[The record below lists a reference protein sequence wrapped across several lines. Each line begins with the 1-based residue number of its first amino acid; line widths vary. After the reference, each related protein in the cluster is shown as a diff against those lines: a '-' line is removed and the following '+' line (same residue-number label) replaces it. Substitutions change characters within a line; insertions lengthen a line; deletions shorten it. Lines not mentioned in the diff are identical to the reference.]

1 MELYD
6 GCSAFSG
13 TSLRILA
20 RRCVRVDMAGCSCSS
35 AVVFRLR
42 SAGPGGSTRA
52 VTRWKAP
59 TYPRRRGQTTGHLC
73 GSLKT
78 RARARSR
85 CLCTWGHTCA
95 ARAPP
100 PPTHPPTHPHSPPSS
115 ALTCALCDGAR
126 ESAPVGHRR
135 RPARVAGHAERQGGG
150 RDAPPTG
157 LGAPRRRWG
166 RPVAV
171 GGGRRSRRGVR
182 RELRRA
188 PPLA

>member
-1 MELYD
+1 MKLYD

-13 TSLRILA
+13 TSLRMPS
-20 RRCVRVDMAGCSCSS
+20 RRCVRVDPAGCSCSS

-42 SAGPGGSTRA
+42 SAGRGGSTRA
-52 VTRWKAP
+52 VIHGG
-59 TYPRRRGQTTGHLC
+59 RRRHTRGAGGTTGRVC
-73 GSLKT
+73 GGLKT

-85 CLCTWGHTCA
+85 CLCTRGHTRP

-100 PPTHPPTHPHSPPSS
+100 PPPPFLSPPSS
-115 ALTCALCDGAR
+115 AFTCALCDGAR

-171 GGGRRSRRGVR
+171 GGGRRSRGGVR

>member
-1 MELYD
+1 MLGVLRFRGRHSACPRGVAFGLIRQAVPVPALWCS
-6 GCSAFSG
+6 GCDRLAGVAARVRLHTVEG
-13 TSLRILA
+13 TRG
-20 RRCVRVDMAGCSCSS
+20 AG
-35 AVVFRLR
+35 
-42 SAGPGGSTRA
+42 G
-52 VTRWKAP
+52 
-59 TYPRRRGQTTGHLC
+59 TTGRVC
-73 GSLKT
+73 GGLKT
-78 RARARSR
+78 RARARAR
-85 CLCTWGHTCA
+85 CLCARGHTRA

-100 PPTHPPTHPHSPPSS
+100 PPLSPPSS
-115 ALTCALCDGAR
+115 ALTCALGDGAR

-157 LGAPRRRWG
+157 LGAHRRRWG

-171 GGGRRSRRGVR
+171 GGGRRSRGGVR